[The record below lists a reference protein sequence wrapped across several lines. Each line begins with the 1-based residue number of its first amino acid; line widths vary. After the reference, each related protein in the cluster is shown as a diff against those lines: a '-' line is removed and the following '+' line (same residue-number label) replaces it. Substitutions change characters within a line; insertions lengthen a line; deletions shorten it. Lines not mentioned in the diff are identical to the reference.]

1 MSLKTRLTSC
11 AAAIMLAAS
20 SMQVAHSQQ
29 LQVNFRDTDIREVI
43 NFVSGVTEKTIIV
56 DPLVNGRVMVVSDKP
71 IDADELYNLF
81 LSVLEVHNYIAV
93 ESNGIVRVIP
103 KSKSRS
109 SAVAVEDA
117 VKEDN
122 AALTTQVIPVNNVSA
137 TQLLAVL
144 RPLVPPESHIAA
156 YEPSNSVVITDTA
169 ASVSRIR
176 DLIQRFDDAAVES
189 SEVVTLKYA
198 NAKVME
204 KLVRSAI
211 VGETPVPGMKMANVV
226 ADTRTNNLLVT
237 GDPLARERV
246 KKLIANLDTENAADA
261 GNRVIYLDYADAAEV
276 AEALVAISAST
287 GTDSAKVTVHGDN
300 ETNSV
305 VISGDPTQIST
316 LTSIAKQLDV
326 EREQVLVE
334 AIIVE
339 LSDTAGKELGVQ
351 WLFANTGSGSFGSS
365 AVNTSN
371 NIGGV
376 IGDAVDSSGNFSVSD
391 LGAGLAGVNGQT
403 LGIAGI
409 SGNLNFSVLIN
420 ALQDVNGANVL
431 STPSV
436 MTMDN
441 REATIE
447 SGQEVPVVTGS
458 YTAQGN
464 SSNPGNPFQT
474 IDRKDVGVML
484 KVTPRISAGDKIV
497 LDIEQ
502 EVSSIAQD
510 VSASDVVTN
519 KRNIQTQV
527 VADDGAVVVLGGLI
541 KEDLQQY
548 EQKVPLLGDIP
559 LLGRLF
565 RNNSSK
571 LVKSN
576 LVVFIRATK
585 LSNSEE
591 LEAITKRQYELA
603 RKEQLAMPD
612 LDPTFLDDEHK
623 KPELKEFSEEQGE
636 R

>member
-11 AAAIMLAAS
+11 AAAIMMTVAS
-20 SMQVAHSQQ
+20 SQVAHSQS

-93 ESNGIVRVIP
+93 ENNGVVRVIP

-109 SAVAVEDA
+109 TAVMVEDGIT
-117 VKEDN
+117 ENN
-122 AALTTQVIPVNNVSA
+122 AALTTQVIPVGNVSA

-169 ASVSRIR
+169 ANVSRIR

-198 NAKVME
+198 NAQVME

-226 ADTRTNNLLVT
+226 ADTRTNSLLVT
-237 GDPLARERV
+237 GDPLARDRV
-246 KKLIANLDTENAADA
+246 KSLIARLDTESGAEA

-276 AEALVAISAST
+276 AEALVAIAPKAGEGAT
-287 GTDSAKVTVHGDN
+287 VTVHGDN

-365 AVNTSN
+365 ANGNN

-391 LGAGLAGVNGQT
+391 LGAGLAAVNGQT
-403 LGIAGI
+403 LGIAGVT
-409 SGNLNFSVLIN
+409 GNLNFSVLIN
-420 ALQDVNGANVL
+420 ALQDVSGANVL

-447 SGQEVPVVTGS
+447 SGQEVPIVTGS
-458 YTAQGN
+458 YTSQGN
-464 SSNPGNPFQT
+464 ASNPGNPFQT

-510 VSASDVVTN
+510 VAASDVVTN
-519 KRNIQTQV
+519 NRNIQTQV

-565 RNNSSK
+565 RSNTSK

-585 LSNSEE
+585 LANSADI
-591 LEAITKRQYELA
+591 EAITKRQYELA
-603 RKEQLAMPD
+603 RKDQVAMPD
-612 LDPTFLDDEHK
+612 LDPTFLDDRE

-636 R
+636 H